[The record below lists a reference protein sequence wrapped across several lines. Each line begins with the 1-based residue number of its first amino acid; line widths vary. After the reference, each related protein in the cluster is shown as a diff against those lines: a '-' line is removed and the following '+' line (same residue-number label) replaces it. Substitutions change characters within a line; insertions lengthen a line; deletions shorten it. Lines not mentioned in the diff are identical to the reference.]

1 MKTSENK
8 SAKRRYD
15 TPEIVCVDLDNEI
28 ALALASPAEGPGEGP
43 GDEAFLKSESVMNDS
58 FLTLS

>member
-8 SAKRRYD
+8 SAKRRYN
-15 TPEIVCVDLDNEI
+15 TPEIVCVELDNEI
-28 ALALASPAEGPGEGP
+28 TLALESPPIGPNEGV
-43 GDEAFLKSESVMNDS
+43 FLNSELTINDP